1 MAAPNYRV
9 HVWDAT
15 GANFG
20 PGKLIADFDKAKNV
34 GWADY
39 LLDVPEA
46 FFTLNQDDAKILS
59 LVGKEDVAHV
69 RIYRDTQLVWAGLLG
84 EHDAN
89 SSDAIFY
96 AYGYLSI
103 LYMLQTDWNVVYT
116 NAQINTIVSDQW
128 TRAKTT
134 LTSSLAGWMTTGTIE
149 APVTTSGGPTAIVL
163 PTYKLFRKRI
173 LFVLRELAALGIGDT
188 TNTVTF
194 EITPGGVFN
203 FWKNRGVDTTER
215 FEYGDGRVKDFSDK
229 LSPISRRN
237 DILAVGIN
245 PNQVT
250 LQQEVADTTTA
261 ASIAN
266 IGRRAEPVFFSWV
279 RDSVEMDRV
288 TRIRAARAKRTIVD
302 LQLRFFANSII
313 PPGGSG
319 ATFKLAD
326 RVWAKVS
333 RGITNVNAL
342 QMVQGVQV
350 FWIRGAERVNL
361 LLGDR
366 PGQ

>member
-9 HVWDAT
+9 LVLDGT
-15 GANFG
+15 GANFSAG
-20 PGKLIADFDKAKNV
+20 NLIADFDKAKNV

-46 FFTLNQDDAKILS
+46 FFTINQDDAKVLQ
-59 LVGKEDVAHV
+59 LRGNEDVAHV
-69 RIYRDTQLVWAGLLG
+69 RIYRDAQLVWAGYLG

-89 SSDAIFY
+89 EDDVIFY
-96 AYGYLSI
+96 AYGYLSV
-103 LYMLQTDWNVVYT
+103 LYFLQTDWNVLYT

-128 TRAKTT
+128 TRAQTT

-149 APVTTSGGPTAIVL
+149 APVTTSGGATPIVL

-188 TNTVTF
+188 TNTVMF

-203 FWKNRGVDTTER
+203 FWKNRGVDTSER
-215 FEYGDGRVKDFSDK
+215 FEYGDGRVKGFSDK
-229 LSPISRRN
+229 LSPVSRRN
-237 DILAVGIN
+237 DIIGVGIN

-250 LQQEVADTTTA
+250 LQQEVVDTTTS
-261 ASIAN
+261 ASIAT

-288 TRIRAARAKRTIVD
+288 MRIRAARAKRTIVD
-302 LQLRFFANSII
+302 LQLRFFPNSIV
-313 PPGGSG
+313 PPGGVG
-319 ATFKLAD
+319 ATFKMSD
-326 RVWAKVS
+326 RVWAKVK
-333 RGITNVNAL
+333 RGITNVDAY